1 MVMLLDGVYRRC
13 EDLKTLSLS
22 FLPLNCGC
30 YLNMF
35 WLWFFAFPSLYFAHA
50 AQSDAACETEKV
62 ASAWF
67 AGWHADEGFDVNDI
81 PWLKYTEVT
90 FAFA

>member
-1 MVMLLDGVYRRC
+1 MQPRAMQPAKR
-13 EDLKTLSLS
+13 K
-22 FLPLNCGC
+22 
-30 YLNMF
+30 
-35 WLWFFAFPSLYFAHA
+35 
-50 AQSDAACETEKV
+50 KV